1 MNYNIETVIPL
12 ITTLLGAI
20 GTIYGFSR
28 FKAERKKIDAEAEKI
43 DVDAVAVISSSA
55 IALLGPMEKQVT
67 NLEARLVAVT
77 KRADQLENK
86 YETASAELD
95 YTRKSLEQTL
105 ARCDEL
111 ETLTKKLLAELR
123 RYQERELGT

>member
-1 MNYNIETVIPL
+1 MDAESIVLY
-12 ITTLLGAI
+12 ITTAAGLI
-20 GTIYGFSR
+20 GTIIGLAKFRSD
-28 FKAERKKIDAEAEKI
+28 KRKMEAEADKVG
-43 DVDAVAVISSSA
+43 VDAVAVISNSA

-67 NLEARLVAVT
+67 GLEARLAMVT
-77 KRADQLENK
+77 KRADELENK

-111 ETLTKKLLAELR
+111 ETLTKNLLAELR
-123 RYQERELGT
+123 RYQEGDFRKQ